1 MFPSEEVGVAL
12 VEETGDRWGWGLG
25 SLAGI
30 GLSETRMAA
39 VVLNA
44 RRRSREGSVRR
55 VEDSI
60 LYCR

>member
-25 SLAGI
+25 SLAGM
-30 GLSETRMAA
+30 GLSETRR
-39 VVLNA
+39 VVEVLNA
-44 RRRSREGSVRR
+44 RRRSSEGTVRR